1 VSTAR
6 LTSVMARAILQGL
19 AVVALLTVLGGV
31 AAAAT
36 AGAASEP
43 IAERLTDMG
52 AAISLG
58 FGVSPLRWEV
68 VPPPLG
74 ARTDVDT
81 RSTAM
86 SFDIKL
92 RWPGTETSVVE
103 PYVAFGPALFVVE
116 PDDLSRL
123 LGTRVDPALRM
134 GAKAGV
140 GLNWK
145 LGKDTTFFSAY
156 ELSTAGHGG
165 LGSPGARSSA
175 DSPLNGYDFTYGIR
189 LRY

>member
-1 VSTAR
+1 MR
-6 LTSVMARAILQGL
+6 GL
-19 AVVALLTVLGGV
+19 AVGALIAVLGG
-31 AAAAT
+31 AAAA
-36 AGAASEP
+36 APASEP

-52 AAISLG
+52 PAISLG

-74 ARTDVDT
+74 APTEVET

-116 PDDLSRL
+116 PDDVSRL
-123 LGTRVDPALRM
+123 LGTRVDPALRV

-165 LGSPGARSSA
+165 LGSLGARSSA
-175 DSPLNGYDFTYGIR
+175 DSALNGFDFTYGIR

>member
-1 VSTAR
+1 
-6 LTSVMARAILQGL
+6 MKRAIVPGL
-19 AVVALLTVLGGV
+19 GVVALLPVLGAVRPAV
-31 AAAAT
+31 AA
-36 AGAASEP
+36 GPASEP

-52 AAISLG
+52 PAVSLG
-58 FGVSPLRWEV
+58 FGVAPLRWEV

-74 ARTDVDT
+74 VPTDAET

-92 RWPGTETSVVE
+92 TWPGSETSVVE
-103 PYVAFGPALFVVE
+103 PYVAFRPALFVVE
-116 PDDLSRL
+116 PDDVSRL
-123 LGTRVDPALRM
+123 LGTRVDPALRV

-175 DSPLNGYDFTYGIR
+175 DSALNGFDFTYGIR

>member
-1 VSTAR
+1 
-6 LTSVMARAILQGL
+6 
-19 AVVALLTVLGGV
+19 
-31 AAAAT
+31 
-36 AGAASEP
+36 
-43 IAERLTDMG
+43 
-52 AAISLG
+52 
-58 FGVSPLRWEV
+58 
-68 VPPPLG
+68 
-74 ARTDVDT
+74 
-81 RSTAM
+81 M

-116 PDDLSRL
+116 PDDVSRL
-123 LGTRVDPALRM
+123 LGTHVDPALRV

-145 LGKDTTFFSAY
+145 LGKDATFFSAY

-165 LGSPGARSSA
+165 LGSLGARSSA
-175 DSPLNGYDFTYGIR
+175 DSALNGFDFTYGIR

>member
-1 VSTAR
+1 
-6 LTSVMARAILQGL
+6 MKRAIVPGL
-19 AVVALLTVLGGV
+19 GVVALLAVLGAV
-31 AAAAT
+31 RPAAAA
-36 AGAASEP
+36 GPASEP

-52 AAISLG
+52 PAVSLG
-58 FGVSPLRWEV
+58 FGVAPLRWEV

-74 ARTDVDT
+74 VPTDAET

-92 RWPGTETSVVE
+92 TWPGSETSVVE
-103 PYVAFGPALFVVE
+103 PYVAFRPALFVVE
-116 PDDLSRL
+116 PDAVSRR
-123 LGTRVDPALRM
+123 LGTRVDPALRV

-175 DSPLNGYDFTYGIR
+175 DSALNGFDFTYGIR